1 MKKLFAVLT
10 VLSLVFGTAAFAV
23 PANATTN
30 LFPPHDNGGGANG

>member
-1 MKKLFAVLT
+1 MNKIFAILT
-10 VLSLVFGTAAFAV
+10 VLCLAFGTAVSAI